1 MIEWNLFYKM
11 LGIPEDVTEPT
22 YYDLLGVHPKMCN
35 AEIVDSML
43 QKRRS
48 RLRQNIPGP
57 QFIPLVL
64 KFEQKKLEKAAKV
77 LSSPKLREK
86 YNRYLQR
93 KALERKSEKHT
104 DRTRQD
110 LLLNAR
116 RIVGSLLN
124 PDKTLDDSNRPILV
138 EKLRNLG
145 IKESNINSLLERIPR
160 PALEAVKPNDES
172 MDYFVTAVDL
182 AISGN
187 MLTPEAGRKI
197 MELAKK
203 LGIEQEQAR
212 NKIDQKLKERNA
224 RRGEAITKHKPG
236 DTEQVLVASQRSR
249 HRRNI
254 LPVTVMATAGVILIS
269 SVLFFVMRGRINL
282 SESEPP
288 SQKTSSNDTTS
299 PSQPEPNPLV
309 SDPPAGRETLDSIE
323 SNVESSLQGRNQ
335 TPKDFS
341 PPPESPVTPSP
352 EPSLPIQVQ
361 LPVKADDIRRIY
373 STSTGKDELSKD
385 PALKEELLADLAVTM
400 RVCYHRARHF
410 VSGSPVF
417 SGEHSGLT
425 RQLQMSS
432 SDRVADMVRQV
443 DLVPM
448 PPVTS
453 LTNDESLAPNGRKT
467 AEELLGSIKD
477 KISIIK
483 RKSRNP
489 SQSMTSICRDLY
501 LLSEMS
507 DPDISQRLKAIT
519 PTSFKRIDLAITQT
533 INQLSGSIP
542 PPAIGGRRGRARY
555 SFSRQISPGRI
566 TQHPTITPTSS
577 PTVEP
582 DPNSIKLLAVTA
594 HYAGLTAKQLS
605 EGPPFIRSSGT
616 RYSRPVNRSEI
627 YCSASDVGRKL
638 LDELD
643 TIAKQLISLTA
654 AHPDQQYSEKAGA
667 VARRMVSRKLAS
679 TTVLQ
684 KAVVSLDAIAETLE
698 LLVRQLEPSDELN
711 KDFEQARREREQNR
725 SRIDN
730 AVHEFRESCYYNLRL
745 WDILVEH
752 SNGKIPVLPEGNRL
766 PSSPFDLPLS
776 KELAAKSEQQEHQ
789 QQDALNN
796 LREGLIAY
804 MNGHYEAAKQRLNKA
819 RQSEYVGTWAD
830 SELLTSLEDIHKKC
844 EKALQDM
851 STCKKCDGS
860 GLVACDACYGS
871 GWTPCPQCRGKGKV
885 SNGRMSYP
893 CKNCKGRG
901 YEICRKCNGKTF
913 KKCELCTAKAGIGSH
928 EKEAIEGVLAKA
940 AYLTNGGID
949 LFTPEALKPPP
960 KTQP

>member
-22 YYDLLGVHPKMCN
+22 YYDLLGVHPKTCN

-77 LSSPKLREK
+77 LSNPKLREK
-86 YNRYLQR
+86 YNKHLQQ
-93 KALERKSEKHT
+93 KALERKSEKHKEK
-104 DRTRQD
+104 TRHD
-110 LLLNAR
+110 MLLNAR
-116 RIVGSLLN
+116 RIVNSLLN

-145 IKESNINSLLERIPR
+145 IRESNINSLLERIPR
-160 PALEAVKPNDES
+160 PASEAVRPNDES

-182 AISGN
+182 AIGSY
-187 MLTPEAGRKI
+187 MLTPEAERKI
-197 MELAKK
+197 MELARK

-212 NKIDQKLKERNA
+212 DKIDQKLKERKA
-224 RRGEAITKHKPG
+224 QRRAITPEHKSG
-236 DTEQVLVASQRSR
+236 DSEQVLIASHRSQY
-249 HRRNI
+249 RRNI
-254 LPVTVMATAGVILIS
+254 LPITMMATVAVILIFS
-269 SVLFFVMRGRINL
+269 AVFFIIRWKINL
-282 SESEPP
+282 PESEPP
-288 SQKTSSNDTTS
+288 SPKISAKDTAI
-299 PSQPEPNPLV
+299 PSQPEQNLVV
-309 SDPPAGRETLDSIE
+309 SDPPTRRETLDSIE
-323 SNVESSLQGRNQ
+323 SKVESSLQGRNQ
-335 TPKDFS
+335 PPKDFS
-341 PPPESPVTPSP
+341 PRPESQVTPGL
-352 EPSLPIQVQ
+352 EPSPPTQVQ
-361 LPVKADDIRRIY
+361 LTVKAEDIRKTY
-373 STSTGKDELSKD
+373 STSVRKEELRKD
-385 PALKEELLADLAVTM
+385 PALKEELLADLAATM
-400 RVCYHRARHF
+400 RACYHRARHF
-410 VSGSPVF
+410 ASGSPVF

-448 PPVTS
+448 PPVTP
-453 LTNDESLAPNGRKT
+453 LTNDESLAPNGQKT

-477 KISIIK
+477 KINIIK

-507 DPDISQRLKAIT
+507 DPGISQRLKAIT

-533 INQLSGSIP
+533 INQLSGNIP
-542 PPAIGGRRGRARY
+542 PTTIGGRRGRPRY

-566 TQHPTITPTSS
+566 TQQPTSTPTST
-577 PTVEP
+577 PKVEP

-605 EGPPFIRSSGT
+605 EGRGFIRNSGT
-616 RYSRPVNRSEI
+616 RYSQSVNRSEI

-643 TIAKQLISLTA
+643 TIAKQLIFLTA

-667 VARRMVSRKLAS
+667 VARRMVGRKLAS

-698 LLVRQLEPSDELN
+698 LLVRQLEPSDELK
-711 KDFEQARREREQNR
+711 KDLEQARREREQNR

-730 AVHEFRESCYYNLRL
+730 AVHEFRESCYHNLRL

-752 SNGKIPVLPEGNRL
+752 SNGKTPVLPEGNRL
-766 PSSPFDLPLS
+766 PSNPFDLPLS
-776 KELAAKSEQQEHQ
+776 KELATKSEQQEHQ
-789 QQDALNN
+789 QQDALIN

-819 RQSEYVGTWAD
+819 RQSEYVETWAD
-830 SELLTSLEDIHKKC
+830 SELLTPLEDIHKKC

-901 YEICRKCNGKTF
+901 YEICKKCNGKTF

-928 EKEAIEGVLAKA
+928 EKEAIESVLAKA

-949 LFTPEALKPPP
+949 LFSPEALEPPP
-960 KTQP
+960 KIQP